1 MGFCSL
7 ALPKVVRVI
16 TGLFA
21 VIRGDTIAV
30 AYDSRSGDGYYSC
43 ARHPKSP
50 SGAEARSV
58 DVFILLRSDLIMKGV
73 SGESKESPA
82 FCQTPTASGN
92 VPIGYIRLRVR
103 KSMGSETDCNKPPAT
118 RSDGQMS
125 HLIEDTKAQEI

>member
-7 ALPKVVRVI
+7 ALPKAVQVI
-16 TGLFA
+16 TGLSA
-21 VIRGDTIAV
+21 VVRGDTIAV

-58 DVFILLRSDLIMKGV
+58 DVFILLRSDLIMKEV
-73 SGESKESPA
+73 SRESKGSTA

-92 VPIGYIRLRVR
+92 VPIDYIRVRVR
-103 KSMGSETDCNKPPAT
+103 KSMGSETDCNKPLAT
-118 RSDGQMS
+118 RSDGQMG
-125 HLIEDTKAQEI
+125 HLSENTKAQDI